1 LSTWQNEA
9 INTQEPDMFERIMV
23 ALDGSAASN
32 AALKAAVQLARDQHA
47 KLQGLYVVDDMAVAL
62 NFASRY
68 GAGGF
73 TDALHESLHQLG
85 GDVLDQARKAAEASG
100 VTIECLLAEAR
111 GESVA
116 RAILEE
122 ANRSKADLLVLGT
135 HGRRGLA
142 RMVMGSDAEA
152 VVRQATVP
160 VMLVRK
166 EQRSVGARRARAKR
180 SPGAKRSA
188 TATGGGARTP
198 AAD

>member
-1 LSTWQNEA
+1 
-9 INTQEPDMFERIMV
+9 MFERIMV

-32 AALKAAVQLARDQHA
+32 AALKVAARLAHDQRA
-47 KLQGLYVVDDMAVAL
+47 TLVGLYVVDDMAVAL

-73 TDALHESLHQLG
+73 ADALHESLHQVG
-85 GDVLDQARKAAEASG
+85 QDVLDRAREIAGAAGATFEG
-100 VTIECLLAEAR
+100 VLAEAR

-116 RAILEE
+116 RAILGE
-122 ANRSKADLLVLGT
+122 ARQSKVDLLVLGT

-152 VVRQATVP
+152 VLRQATVP
-160 VMLVRK
+160 VMLVHEEEPRAADAK
-166 EQRSVGARRARAKR
+166 RPRARR

-188 TATGGGARTP
+188 RRTGTGTP